1 MGGEVGVGAIP
12 GRFIGFTVLTVGV
25 AAASAA
31 ACAWTGGRRE
41 AGHQNL
47 RAVIESNFDGMVVID
62 REGAVLFVN
71 PAAERLLDRPP
82 AKLVGAQFGFPHTP
96 GGAIEIEVVAGGAPR
111 VAEMRVVEVEWEGS
125 PALLASLRDVTERQ
139 RAEQQSLRLLAA
151 IVEQSRDA
159 IFAFDRDGV
168 ITAWNRGAE
177 RMLGHAA
184 RDALGR
190 PVTML
195 MAADRVAEE
204 RGLVRQVLAG
214 QSVEYETERVRA
226 DRTLVEVSMMIS
238 PLRAAGGEVVGAS
251 AIARDATERHQ
262 MERRL
267 EHLANHDPLTGLLNR
282 RAFETELAHAVAFAH
297 RYEIGATLLMLDVD
311 HFKYINDSHGHALGD
326 ATLRHVSD
334 LLQHRLRETDVICR
348 HGGDEF
354 ALILPGT
361 DSAQARAAALALL
374 DELRKDTTIR
384 HGSGVVRVTASIG
397 LTAIE
402 PGSRLTP
409 EELLAR
415 ADIAL
420 YDAKEAGRD
429 RIVETDFSAS
439 NEPAF
444 MSRLGWVE
452 RIRDALEHDA
462 FVLHQQPI
470 MNLRSDTVDRA
481 ELLIRMRT
489 SDQEL
494 VAPASFLPVAERFG
508 QIGAIDRWVID
519 QALELLR
526 EPGDHRI
533 LHVNLSG
540 ATMTDPEL
548 IDTLPA
554 EIAREASDPTRLA
567 FEITETV
574 AIENIEHAHQ
584 LSQRL
589 AALGCQI
596 VLDDFG
602 SGFGS
607 FHYLKHLPFHSLKI
621 DGEFVKQITTDNAD
635 RVTVAAII
643 EMTRGLQKT
652 TIAECIEDQPTLD
665 LITQLGA
672 DYAQGYHLGKPAP
685 PAANSN
691 QFQK

>member
-1 MGGEVGVGAIP
+1 MGGEVGGGAIP

-41 AGHQNL
+41 AGHESL

-62 REGAVLFVN
+62 REGAVLLVN
-71 PAAERLLDRPP
+71 PAAERLLDRPS
-82 AKLVGAQFGFPHTP
+82 AQLVGAQFGFPHTP
-96 GGAIEIEVVAGGAPR
+96 GGAIEIEVVAGGASR

-195 MAADRVAEE
+195 VAADRVAEE

-267 EHLANHDPLTGLLNR
+267 EHLATHDPLTGLLNR

-384 HGSGVVRVTASIG
+384 HGSQVVRVTASIG

-402 PGSRLTP
+402 PGSRLTS

-429 RIVETDFSAS
+429 RIAETDFSAS

-444 MSRLGWVE
+444 MTRLGWVE

-470 MNLRSDTVDRA
+470 MNLRSATVERA
-481 ELLIRMRT
+481 ELLLRMRT

-508 QIGAIDRWVID
+508 QIRAIDRWVID